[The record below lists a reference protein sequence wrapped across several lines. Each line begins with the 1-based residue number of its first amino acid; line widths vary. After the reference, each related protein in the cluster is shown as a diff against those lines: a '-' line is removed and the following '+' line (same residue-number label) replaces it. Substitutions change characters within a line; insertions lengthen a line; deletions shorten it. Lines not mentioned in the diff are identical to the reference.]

1 MRFEDVLSE
10 VGVFGKFQILS
21 LTILCLPRVILP
33 LHFLLHIFISAVPPH
48 HCRIPERRNPGN
60 LSKADLVLINLPREP
75 DGAFS
80 SCEMFSEPQP
90 HLLHNRSQR
99 AMVNRSWVQSCD
111 QGWDYDRT
119 TFYSTTVT
127 QWDLVCDRK
136 WMNQAAATFFF
147 MGLTTGSLICGFLS
161 DRFGRR
167 RILLLS
173 FLPWSGRTSLIA
185 LSAAR
190 TAGYMFLALLAYL
203 IRDWRWLLLATTSPC
218 LLAIATWWWVP
229 ESARWLL
236 TKHDAGAA
244 HRYLSRCATMNGRPE
259 FNQKI
264 SPEVLQKTISVGSR
278 KYNFWDL
285 VRTRQLR
292 KNTLCLGVM
301 WFGVAF
307 SYYGISFHVTGF
319 SLSPYLTHFI
329 FGAIEIPAKVGV
341 YLLLDRIGRKRCQGW
356 SLIITSA
363 CIGLTCLIPLGH
375 WRSVVA
381 ILGKGFSEA
390 SFTTAFL
397 FTAELYPTVLRQ
409 TGLGFCSF
417 MTRLGSS
424 VAPLVILLD
433 DLWPLL
439 PSVVFSS
446 MSLLSGAAAF
456 FLTET
461 CNIQLRETIQEV
473 ERHRDLVFLRVAGGN
488 ISTYGNG
495 QAPQRQ
501 DPAED
506 SMQEALPQDSAPGAE
521 ESAQEALPQYSAPGA
536 EESAQEALPQYSAPG
551 AEESAQEALPQYS
564 GPGAEESVQEALP
577 QDCAPGAEELAQ
589 EALPQDCAPGA
600 EESAQEALPQDSPPG
615 AEESAQEALPQD
627 SAPGAKESAQEALP
641 QDSAPGAEE
650 SAQEALPQD
659 SAPGAE
665 ESAQEALPQ
674 DSAPGAE
681 ESAQEAL
688 PQDSAPGAEESAQ
701 EALPQ
706 DSAPGAEE
714 SAQEALPQDS
724 APGAEESAQEALPQ

>member
-21 LTILCLPRVILP
+21 LTILCLPRLILP

-48 HCRIPERRNPGN
+48 HCYISDHRNPGN
-60 LSKADLVLINLPREP
+60 LSQEDLLLINVPREP
-75 DGAFS
+75 DGSFS
-80 SCEMFSEPQP
+80 SCRMFSEPQL
-90 HLLHNRSQR
+90 HLLQNRSQG
-99 AMVNRSWVQSCD
+99 ATVNMSLVQNCD

-127 QWDLVCDRK
+127 QWDLVCDKK
-136 WMNQAAATFFF
+136 WMNQAAATIFF

-167 RILLLS
+167 NILLVS
-173 FLPWSGRTSLIA
+173 FLVSAVFGVISAFGASYIMFSICRLLCGVGLMGMTLISITLALEWTDVSHRTFCGTISSL
-185 LSAAR
+185 SW
-190 TAGYMFLALLAYL
+190 TAGYMVLALLAYF

-236 TKHDAGAA
+236 TKQDCTAA
-244 HRYLSRCATMNGRPE
+244 HRYLSKCAELNGRPG
-259 FNQKI
+259 FIQKI
-264 SPEVLQKTISVGSR
+264 SPEVLQKTVSVESR

-292 KNTLCLGVM
+292 KNTACLGVM

-356 SLIITSA
+356 SLIITA
-363 CIGLTCLIPLGH
+363 TCIGLTCLIPPGH
-375 WRSVVA
+375 WRSLVA

-390 SFTTAFL
+390 AFTTAFL
-397 FTAELYPTVLRQ
+397 FSAELFPTVLRQ

-424 VAPLVILLD
+424 LAPLVILLD
-433 DLWPLL
+433 DFWPFL

-446 MSLLSGAAAF
+446 MSLLSGSAAF

-461 CNIQLRETIQEV
+461 SNIQLRETIQEV
-473 ERHRDLVFLRVAGGN
+473 ELHRVTGRD

-495 QAPQRQ
+495 QAQQ
-501 DPAED
+501 NED
-506 SMQEALPQDSAPGAE
+506 SIPQ
-521 ESAQEALPQYSAPGA
+521 
-536 EESAQEALPQYSAPG
+536 
-551 AEESAQEALPQYS
+551 
-564 GPGAEESVQEALP
+564 
-577 QDCAPGAEELAQ
+577 
-589 EALPQDCAPGA
+589 
-600 EESAQEALPQDSPPG
+600 
-615 AEESAQEALPQD
+615 
-627 SAPGAKESAQEALP
+627 
-641 QDSAPGAEE
+641 
-650 SAQEALPQD
+650 
-659 SAPGAE
+659 
-665 ESAQEALPQ
+665 
-674 DSAPGAE
+674 
-681 ESAQEAL
+681 
-688 PQDSAPGAEESAQ
+688 
-701 EALPQ
+701 
-706 DSAPGAEE
+706 
-714 SAQEALPQDS
+714 
-724 APGAEESAQEALPQ
+724 